1 MSTFTESNTVE
12 AYVRDLLAGLIKAV
26 PTNTAQEPQATYDP
40 IPKGIGWRYAAPS
53 EVPRQIQEVLVELW
67 LRDALIRLNPEIAAQ
82 PDRADEVLYKL
93 RAIVLSV
100 RSDGLI
106 RANEEMTAWMRGERS
121 MPFGHNN
128 EHVPVRLIDLDDLE
142 QNQYIV
148 TQQYTYRAGATE
160 RRADLVLLVNGLP
173 LVLIEAK
180 TPVKKCIS
188 WVDGAV
194 QVHDDYEKFVPELFV
209 CNVFSVATEGKAYH
223 YGSIGLPVKD
233 WGPWHLDGDGDDGQH
248 HPLKSLK
255 LSAESMLRPH
265 VVLDILG
272 SFTLF
277 ATNKKKQRIKIICR
291 YQQYE
296 AANKIVERVVA
307 GYPRKG
313 LIWHFQGSGKSL
325 LMVFAAQKLRMHA
338 GLKNPTVLI
347 VVDRI
352 DLDTQITGTFTGAD
366 IPNLEKADTREKLQ
380 QLLAQDVRKII
391 ITTIFKFGEGPN
403 STKGG
408 SLNDRSNIIALVDEA
423 HRTQEGD
430 LGRKMREALPNAFL
444 FGLTGTPINRADRN
458 TFYAFGADEDEKG
471 YMSRYGFE
479 ESIRDGATLKLHFEP
494 RLIELHIDKAALDA
508 AYKDLTGGLSDLDK
522 DNLAKTA
529 AKMAVLVKTP
539 ERIRKVCEDIVEH
552 FQTKVE
558 PNGFKGQI
566 VTFDRESCL
575 LFKTELDKLLP
586 PEATDIVMSV
596 QASDKKEH
604 PEYAAYERSRDEEER
619 LLDRFRDPAEPLKL
633 IIVTAKLLTGFDAPI
648 LQAMY
653 LDKPLRD
660 HTLLQAI
667 CRVNRTYSEQKTHG
681 LIVDYLGI
689 FDDVAAAL
697 EFDDQSVKQVVS
709 NIQELKDKLPEAMQ
723 KCLTFFA
730 GCDRTVQ
737 GYEGLIAAQQC
748 LPNNEIR
755 DNFAAEYSVLNKI
768 WEALSPDTVLG
779 PFEKDYKWLSQ
790 VYQSVQP
797 SGGHGK
803 LIWHSLGAKTIEL
816 IHQNVHVD
824 AVRDDL
830 DTLVLDADLLE
841 AVLSNPDPK
850 KAKEIEI
857 KLKRRLRGH
866 GGNPKFKK
874 LSERLDALKDRFES
888 GQINSVEFL
897 KQLLEIAKETL
908 QAEKEVPPEEDED
921 RGKAALTELFNEVK
935 TAETPI
941 MVERVVADIDE
952 IVRLV
957 RFPGWQ
963 GTQAGERE
971 VKKALRKALFK
982 YKLHADEELFEKAY
996 SYIRQ
1001 YY

>member
-1 MSTFTESNTVE
+1 MSFTESNTVE
-12 AYVRDLLAGLIKAV
+12 AYLYDLLSGPAKSV
-26 PTNTAQEPQATYDP
+26 PTNVVEEHQATY
-40 IPKGIGWRYAAPS
+40 GRSHNGLGWRRIAS
-53 EVPRQIQEVLVELW
+53 TDLPRQPQEVLVESW
-67 LRDALIRLNPEIAAQ
+67 IRAALIRLNPEIAAQ

-93 RAIVLSV
+93 RAIVLAV

-106 RANEEMTAWMRGERS
+106 RANEEMMAWIKGERS
-121 MPFGHNN
+121 MPFGQNN
-128 EHVPVRLIDLDDLE
+128 EHMPVRLIDFDNLD
-142 QNQYIV
+142 QNQYVV
-148 TQQYTYRAGATE
+148 TQQFTFRAGSAE
-160 RRADLVLLVNGLP
+160 RRADLMLVVNGLP

-180 TPVKKCIS
+180 TPTRAAVS
-188 WVDGAV
+188 WVDGAL

-209 CNVFSVATEGKAYH
+209 CNVFSVATEGKEYH
-223 YGSIGLPVKD
+223 YGSLGLPVKD
-233 WGPWHLDGDGDDGQH
+233 WGPWNLEDDGDALK
-248 HPLKSLK
+248 HPLKGLK
-255 LSAESMLRPH
+255 LAAESMLRPH
-265 VVLDILG
+265 VVLDIL
-272 SFTLF
+272 SNFTLF
-277 ATNKKKQRIKIICR
+277 ATDKKKRRIKIICR

-296 AANKIVERVVA
+296 AANKIVERVLA
-307 GYPRKG
+307 GYPKKG

-325 LMVFAAQKLRMHA
+325 LMVFAAQKLRLHPR
-338 GLKNPTVLI
+338 LKNPTVLI

-391 ITTIFKFGEGPN
+391 ITTIFKFGEAPN
-403 STKGG
+403 GKSGA
-408 SLNDRSNIIALVDEA
+408 LNERSNIIALVDEA

-430 LGRKMREALPNAFL
+430 LGRKMRAALPNAFL
-444 FGLTGTPINRADRN
+444 FGLTGTPINRFDKN
-458 TFYAFGADEDEKG
+458 TFYAFGADEDNLNGRG
-471 YMSRYGFE
+471 YLSRYGFE

-494 RLIELHIDKAALDA
+494 RLLELHIDKAAIDA
-508 AYKDLTGGLSDLDK
+508 AFKEMTGGLSDLDK
-522 DNLAKTA
+522 DNLSKTA

-539 ERIRKVCEDIVEH
+539 ERIRRVCEDIVLH
-552 FQTKVE
+552 FQSKVE

-575 LFKTELDKLLP
+575 LYKTELDKLLP
-586 PEATDIVMSV
+586 PEASEIVMTV
-596 QASDKKEH
+596 NANEPQYKPFA
-604 PEYAAYERSRDEEER
+604 RSRDEEER
-619 LLDRFRDPAEPLKL
+619 LLDRFRDPNDPLML
-633 IIVTAKLLTGFDAPI
+633 IIVTSKLLTGFDAPI

-653 LDKPLRD
+653 LDKPMRD

-689 FDDVAAAL
+689 FDDVAKAL
-697 EFDDQSVKQVVS
+697 EFDDKGVTAVVS
-709 NIQELKDKLPEAMQ
+709 NIQELKDRLPETMQ
-723 KCLTFFA
+723 KCLAFFV
-730 GCDRTVQ
+730 GVDRTVV
-737 GYEGLIAAQQC
+737 GYEGLILAQQC
-748 LPNNEIR
+748 LPNNEVR
-755 DNFAAEYSVLNKI
+755 DNFAGAFSLLNKL
-768 WEALSPDTVLG
+768 WEAISPDSILG
-779 PFEKDYKWLSQ
+779 QYEQDYKWLSQ

-797 SGGHGK
+797 SSGHGK

-857 KLKRRLRGH
+857 KVARRLRKH
-866 GGNPKFKK
+866 LGNPKFKA
-874 LSERLDALKDRFES
+874 LSERLDALRDRFES
-888 GQINSVEFL
+888 GVLNSVEFL
-897 KQLLEIAKETL
+897 KQLLQLAKEVL
-908 QAEKEVPPEEDED
+908 QAEKEVPPEQDED

-941 MVERVVADIDE
+941 IVERVVTDLDE

-963 GTQAGERE
+963 DTLAGERE
-971 VKKALRKALFK
+971 IKKALRKSLFK
-982 YKLHADEELFEKAY
+982 YKLHADEDLFERAY

>member
-1 MSTFTESNTVE
+1 MFNESNTVE
-12 AYVRDLLAGLIKAV
+12 AYVRDLLAGPIKAV
-26 PTNTAQEPQATYDP
+26 ATNSVQEPQASYGP
-40 IPKGIGWRYAAPS
+40 SPKGIGWRYAAPA
-53 EVPRQIQEVLVELW
+53 EVPRQIQEVLVERW

-128 EHVPVRLIDLDDLE
+128 EHVPVRLIDLDDLA
-142 QNQYIV
+142 QNHYVV
-148 TQQYTYRAGATE
+148 TQQYTYRAAPTE

-194 QVHDDYEKFVPELFV
+194 QVHDDYEKSVPELFV
-209 CNVFSVATEGKAYH
+209 CNVFSVATEGKSYH

-277 ATNKKKQRIKIICR
+277 ATDKKKRRIKIICR

-296 AANKIVERVVA
+296 AANKIVERVLV

-366 IPNLEKADTREKLQ
+366 IPNLEKADSREKLQ

-391 ITTIFKFGEGPN
+391 ITTIFKFGEA
-403 STKGG
+403 TG

-494 RLIELHIDKAALDA
+494 RLIDLHIDKAALDA

-522 DNLAKTA
+522 DSLAKTA

-575 LFKTELDKLLP
+575 LFKAELDKLLP
-586 PEATDIVMSV
+586 PEATDIVISV
-596 QASDKKEH
+596 QAADKKEH
-604 PEYAAYERSRDEEER
+604 PEYAAYDRSRDEEER
-619 LLDRFRDPAEPLKL
+619 LLDRFRDPADPLKL

-723 KCLTFFA
+723 KCLAFFA
-730 GCDRTVQ
+730 GCDRTLQ

-748 LPNNEIR
+748 LPNNEVR

-768 WEALSPDTVLG
+768 WEALSPDTALG

-797 SGGHGK
+797 SSGHGK

>member
-1 MSTFTESNTVE
+1 MFNEANTVE
-12 AYVRDLLAGLIKAV
+12 AYVRDLLAGPMKAI
-26 PTNTAQEPQATYDP
+26 PANTVKEPQASYGP
-40 IPKGIGWRYAAPS
+40 SPKGIGWRYAAPA
-53 EVPRQIQEVLVELW
+53 EVPRQIQEVLVEPW

-121 MPFGHNN
+121 MPFGENN
-128 EHVPVRLIDLDDLE
+128 QHVPVRLIDLDDLS

-148 TQQYTYRAGATE
+148 TQQYTYRAGPTE

-209 CNVFSVATEGKAYH
+209 CNVFSVATEGKAYR

-233 WGPWHLDGDGDDGQH
+233 WGPWHLDGDGEDSQH

-296 AANKIVERVVA
+296 AANKIVERVLA
-307 GYPRKG
+307 GYPKKG

-325 LMVFAAQKLRMHA
+325 LMVFAAQKLRMHPR
-338 GLKNPTVLI
+338 LKNPTVLI
-347 VVDRI
+347 VVDRV

-366 IPNLEKADTREKLQ
+366 IPNLEKADSREKLR

-391 ITTIFKFGEGPN
+391 ITTIFKFGETPN
-403 STKGG
+403 GKAGA
-408 SLNDRSNIIALVDEA
+408 LNERSNIIALVDEA

-471 YMSRYGFE
+471 YLSRYGFE
-479 ESIRDGATLKLHFEP
+479 ESIRDGATLRLHFEP
-494 RLIELHIDKAALDA
+494 RLVDLHIDKAAIDE
-508 AYKDLTGGLSDLDK
+508 AYKDLTGGLSDLDR

-539 ERIRKVCEDIVEH
+539 ERIRRICEDIVQH
-552 FQTKVE
+552 YQSKVE
-558 PNGFKGQI
+558 PNSFKGQV

-575 LFKTELDKLLP
+575 LFKAELDKLLP
-586 PEATDIVMSV
+586 AEATDIVMSV
-596 QASDKKEH
+596 QPGDRKER
-604 PEYAAYERSRDEEER
+604 PEYARYDRSRDEEER
-619 LLDRFRDPAEPLKL
+619 LLDRFRDPADPLKL

-681 LIVDYLGI
+681 LVVDYLGI

-697 EFDDQSVKQVVS
+697 EFDDQSVKQVIS

-723 KCLTFFA
+723 KCLAFFP
-730 GCDRTVQ
+730 GVDRSQQ

-748 LPNNEIR
+748 LPNNDTR
-755 DNFAAEYSVLNKI
+755 DAFAAEYSVLARI
-768 WEALSPDTVLG
+768 WEALSPDPLLG
-779 PFEKDYKWLSQ
+779 QYETDYKWLSQ
-790 VYQSVQP
+790 IYQSVQP
-797 SGGHGK
+797 SSGHGK

-824 AVRDDL
+824 AIRDDL

-850 KAKEIEI
+850 KAKELEI
-857 KLKRRLRGH
+857 KLNRRLRKH
-866 GGNPKFKK
+866 QGNPKFKD
-874 LSERLDALKDRFES
+874 LSERLDALKERFES
-888 GQINSVEFL
+888 GQINSVDFL
-897 KQLLEIAKETL
+897 KQLLQIAKETL
-908 QAEKEVPPEEDED
+908 QAERETPPEEDED
-921 RGKAALTELFNEVK
+921 RGKAALTALFNEVK
-935 TAETPI
+935 TPETPI
-941 MVERVVADIDE
+941 IVERVVTDIDE

-982 YKLHADEELFEKAY
+982 YKLHADEELFEKAF